1 MRGLRSGEPDRGGF
15 AAPPGRTYER
25 GVEVSQDD
33 RMGAFDAVMWGIED
47 DPLLRSVIVV
57 MVTTETVPDR
67 RALTERIDRLTRVVP
82 KLRQCVIGNPV
93 SLIPPRW
100 VTDPDFDLD
109 YHLRWI
115 TLPPGE
121 RDLSGAMRIAERA
134 AEQDFDRD
142 RPLWELTVVTGLD
155 GDGAAIILKLHHA
168 ITDGVGG
175 MMLAAT
181 IFDMSPEA
189 PDLGPLPGAP
199 EPGAR
204 LDPVQRLAHG
214 IDYEVHESRG
224 LIQGIA
230 GQGLGLAR
238 RAIADPVGSLQDA
251 SSFAASAARLLA
263 PASTP
268 LSPLMTGRSLDIRCA
283 VLHAPLADLK
293 AAGKSV
299 GGTLNDAFM
308 AVVARGLRAYHAGMG
323 AEVDALRV
331 NMPVNMRGDS
341 DSSGGNAWVPA
352 RFALPLAGATPQDTM
367 RILHPVLLAART
379 EPALPV
385 STVVY
390 RLLCT
395 LPNPVATSIAGGL
408 MKGTDVAATNVPGPP
423 FPVYVAGARV
433 TRIVPFAPKGGA
445 AVNVALMTYDGTAYL
460 GITIDPAAVTDPDLL
475 VDSLSAAL
483 HAVIAAV

>member
-1 MRGLRSGEPDRGGF
+1 MSH
-15 AAPPGRTYER
+15 
-25 GVEVSQDD
+25 DD

-47 DPLLRSVIVV
+47 DPVLRSVIVA
-57 MVTTETVPDR
+57 MVTTESVPDR
-67 RALTERIDRLTRVVP
+67 RALTERVERLTRVVP

-109 YHLRWI
+109 YHLRWVA
-115 TLPPGE
+115 LPPGE
-121 RDLSGAMRIAERA
+121 QDLGGAMRIAERA

-142 RPLWELTVVTGLD
+142 RPLWELTVATGLD
-155 GDGAAIILKLHHA
+155 GAGAAIVLKLHHA

-181 IFDMSPEA
+181 LFDMAPDA
-189 PDLGPLPGAP
+189 PDLGPMPAAP
-199 EPGAR
+199 EPGER

-214 IDYEVHESRG
+214 LDYEAQESRG
-224 LIQGIA
+224 LL
-230 GQGLGLAR
+230 QGLAAHGIGLAQ
-238 RAIADPVGSLQDA
+238 RALADPVGSLQGA
-251 SSFAASAARLLA
+251 SAFASSAARLLA
-263 PASTP
+263 PASEP
-268 LSPLMTGRSLDIRCA
+268 LSPVMTGRSLDVRCA
-283 VLHAPLADLK
+283 LLHAPLADLK

-308 AVVARGLRAYHAGMG
+308 AVVARGLRAYHSGLG
-323 AEVDALRV
+323 VDVEALRV
-331 NMPVNMRGDS
+331 NMPVNMRTDG

-352 RFALPLAGATPQDTM
+352 RFALPLVGATPQDTM
-367 RILHPVLLAART
+367 RELHPVLLAART

-395 LPNPVATSIAGGL
+395 LPNPLATAIAGGL

-423 FPVYVAGARV
+423 FPVYVSGARV
-433 TRIVPFAPKGGA
+433 TRLVPFAPKGGA
-445 AVNVALMTYDGTAYL
+445 ALNVALMSYDGTAFL
-460 GITIDPAAVTDPDLL
+460 GITIDPVAVTDPDLL
-475 VDSLSAAL
+475 VDCLSAAL
-483 HAVIAAV
+483 QAVTSAA